1 MGAMTRRDALRLTA
15 AGGLAAL
22 ASAGCM
28 GDTGSDRSSGGSEA
42 SRSAALPTPSSLPS
56 RRELAALAA
65 VPDGGALD
73 VSSAAGDPAYLIRN
87 GDSIRAL
94 SATCTHARCTVGWEA
109 SSRQFRC
116 PCHRGTYDD
125 QGQVISGPPP
135 GALRELR
142 VVVDDGVV
150 YLDQ

>member
-1 MGAMTRRDALRLTA
+1 MDAMTRRDALRLTA

-22 ASAGCM
+22 ASAGCT
-28 GDTGSDRSSGGSEA
+28 GDSGSDPSAGGSETA
-42 SRSAALPTPSSLPS
+42 HSTAPPTPSGPPAP
-56 RRELAALAA
+56 RELTALAA

-73 VSSAAGDPAYLIRN
+73 VSSAAGEPAYLIRS

-94 SATCTHARCTVGWEA
+94 SATCTHARCSVGWEA
-109 SSRQFRC
+109 TSRQFRC
-116 PCHRGTYDD
+116 PCHRGTYDE

-135 GALRELR
+135 RALSALRVL
-142 VVVDDGVV
+142 VDDGVV